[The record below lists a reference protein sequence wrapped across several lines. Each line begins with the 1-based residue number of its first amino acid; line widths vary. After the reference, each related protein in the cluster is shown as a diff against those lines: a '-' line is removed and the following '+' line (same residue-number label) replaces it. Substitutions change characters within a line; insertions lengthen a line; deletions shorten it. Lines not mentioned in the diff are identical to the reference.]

1 MENKRLHSKKIHVYM
16 LHRLNLSWDK
26 LGINPSPF
34 HISTRLRLTLAV
46 VARGVHVAAC
56 STAFRSTTEE
66 INSGGHVDGT

>member
-1 MENKRLHSKKIHVYM
+1 MNVYKCWKSSWIHAASV
-16 LHRLNLSWDK
+16 RIISWDK
-26 LGINPSPF
+26 LGVNPSPF
-34 HISTRLRLTLAV
+34 YVSTRLRLSLAV